1 MSKLTKNNAIYMR
14 NTISTKRFDIDFRTI
29 LKEKSS
35 DLDLILGVISK
46 EFDINNYQTFKIEC
60 EGYLEAFYL
69 NSEIEKSC
77 QLQQEQEL
85 DLEPINLFEFFN
97 EFETVANYFNYSLY
111 DEDVLDMSFRID
123 IDKDSFDSEYPL
135 FDNLK
140 LILENKGNEYIF
152 SSLKKETVLKE
163 ISELNKEHFALKEVI
178 SC

>member
-1 MSKLTKNNAIYMR
+1 MNKLTKNNSTYMI
-14 NTISTKRFDIDFRTI
+14 NTITTESFDIDFRTI
-29 LKEKSS
+29 LKEQST
-35 DLDLILGVISK
+35 DLDLILGIISK
-46 EFDINNYQTFKIEC
+46 EFGINNYQTFKIEC
-60 EGYLEAFYL
+60 ESYLEAFYL

-77 QLQQEQEL
+77 VLQNEL

-97 EFETVANYFNYSLY
+97 EFETAANYFNYSLY

-123 IDKDSFDSEYPL
+123 IDKDRFDSEYPL

-140 LILENKGNEYIF
+140 LVLTSKGNEYIF

>member
-1 MSKLTKNNAIYMR
+1 MSNLIKNKATYMI
-14 NTISTKRFDIDFRTI
+14 NTITTESFDIDFRTI
-29 LKEKSS
+29 LKEKSR

-60 EGYLEAFYL
+60 ESYLEAFYL

-77 QLQQEQEL
+77 VLQSEL

-123 IDKDSFDSEYPL
+123 LDKDRFDSEYPL